1 MDESAPPVNFIDNKN
16 RNRFLTYNNS
26 YQLFNIK
33 KNCFYNSSISKNEI
47 HHKSKRKKD
56 KLIIK
61 ENKNELKKLQ
71 IAIDTEKL
79 EHLEHKNLI
88 ELIQLIEFTC
98 DLYLNDLRYVDK
110 TYNIFKIINNKENKR
125 YDIII
130 NNNDKKTKEE
140 KEDYETEEDEEEEGK
155 YNSDEHN
162 NIQKII
168 QSKNSFSNKNHLK
181 NTINF
186 KTIDLSNSNRHN
198 IIKNRIGKE
207 HYNRNENNRNKINYL
222 MNSFCKN

>member
-1 MDESAPPVNFIDNKN
+1 MDESAPPVNFTDNKN
-16 RNRFLTYNNS
+16 RNRFISHKNS

-33 KNCFYNSSISKNEI
+33 KKCFFNSSISKNEI

-61 ENKNELKKLQ
+61 ENKDELKKIQ

-79 EHLEHKNLI
+79 EQLEHKNLI

-98 DLYLNDLRYVDK
+98 DLFLNDLRYVDK
-110 TYNIFKIINNKENKR
+110 TYNIFKIIKNKEKKR

-130 NNNDKKTKEE
+130 NNNDKKTKNEE
-140 KEDYETEEDEEEEGK
+140 VED
-155 YNSDEHN
+155 NSNENN
-162 NIQKII
+162 NIKKIV
-168 QSKNSFSNKNHLK
+168 QSKNSFSNKNQLK

-186 KTIDLSNSNRHN
+186 KTIDLNNTNRHN
-198 IIKNRIGKE
+198 IIKNRTDKE
-207 HYNRNENNRNKINYL
+207 HNNKNENNRNKIINKL
-222 MNSFCKN
+222 DIKIL

>member
-1 MDESAPPVNFIDNKN
+1 MV
-16 RNRFLTYNNS
+16 
-26 YQLFNIK
+26 
-33 KNCFYNSSISKNEI
+33 
-47 HHKSKRKKD
+47 HHKSKKKKE

-155 YNSDEHN
+155 DNSDEHN
-162 NIQKII
+162 
-168 QSKNSFSNKNHLK
+168 F
-181 NTINF
+181 
-186 KTIDLSNSNRHN
+186 
-198 IIKNRIGKE
+198 
-207 HYNRNENNRNKINYL
+207 
-222 MNSFCKN
+222 